1 MVRHNDGNFVL
12 SLSNYDLFL
21 LCVQSHLPHP
31 FGRLCVQLRE
41 LHCLDV
47 VYALVV
53 HVFLSL
59 KLLAC
64 ERWLSILM
72 EHVYWL
78 PGIQMV
84 KHITMAILFY
94 PLATTI
100 YFYFVFKVIC
110 LAHLVGCV
118 QLRELHCLDVVYAL
132 VVHVFLSL
140 KLLACGRWLSILM
153 ECVYWLLH
161 RCCHPS
167 FIDVTS
173 FTIAY

>member
-1 MVRHNDGNFVL
+1 MCSIAWTSLPRCCLCPCRSCFLIIKTFGLWEVAIYSNGVCLLTTWHSNGKTYNDGNFVL

-21 LCVQSHLPHP
+21 LCVQSHLPRS
-31 FGRLCVQLRE
+31 FGRL
-41 LHCLDV
+41 
-47 VYALVV
+47 
-53 HVFLSL
+53 
-59 KLLAC
+59 
-64 ERWLSILM
+64 
-72 EHVYWL
+72 
-78 PGIQMV
+78 
-84 KHITMAILFY
+84 
-94 PLATTI
+94 
-100 YFYFVFKVIC
+100 
-110 LAHLVGCV
+110 CV